1 MTMPTK
7 ETSQKFGLKAATL
20 DKIMSIFARHIEV
33 ESAILYGSR
42 AKGNYREG
50 SDIDLTLT
58 GEQLTYRTLLR
69 IEDEIDDLLLPY
81 LFDISIFS
89 HIDDPDVIDHIRRVG
104 VPFYE
109 RFPSGEAPP
118 TPHRATLSTP
128 APTVT

>member
-1 MTMPTK
+1 MPSK
-7 ETSQKFGLKAATL
+7 ETSQRFGLKAATI
-20 DKIMSIFARHIEV
+20 DKITSVFARHIAV

-42 AKGNYREG
+42 AKGNYRKG

-69 IEDEIDDLLLPY
+69 IENEIDDLLLPY

-104 VPFYE
+104 MPFYE
-109 RFPSGEAPP
+109 RSPA
-118 TPHRATLSTP
+118 ATIP
-128 APTVT
+128 

>member
-1 MTMPTK
+1 MPNK
-7 ETSQKFGLKAATL
+7 ELPHQFGLTL
-20 DKIMSIFARHIEV
+20 TTIKKILGVFNQHPEV

-58 GEQLTYRTLLR
+58 GEQLTYRIVAR

-89 HIDDPDVIDHIRRVG
+89 HIEDPDVVAQINRVG
-104 VPFYE
+104 ILFYRRKQTSSE
-109 RFPSGEAPP
+109 KA
-118 TPHRATLSTP
+118 L
-128 APTVT
+128 

>member
-1 MTMPTK
+1 MTMPSK
-7 ETSQKFGLKAATL
+7 ETSHRFGLKAATI
-20 DKIMSIFARHIEV
+20 DKITSVFARYPAV

-109 RFPSGEAPP
+109 RSPGAR
-118 TPHRATLSTP
+118 TAQISTSRP
-128 APTVT
+128 L